1 MDIKKTFRLN
11 LEEEQQLLHEMTL
24 QGETNFSNFIRKKLL
39 HQPPATDLSLLAENF
54 YKIHQASQLENINE
68 RLYRIQV
75 LAEATNQ
82 VDAYKMEQVMACFRD
97 LLHEAERT
105 LPLSGDFKEKWL

>member
-11 LEEEQQLLHEMTL
+11 IEEEQQLLQEMAL

-39 HQPPATDLSLLAENF
+39 HQTSATDLSLLAESF
-54 YKIHQASQLENINE
+54 YHINQANQLEKINE

-75 LAEATNQ
+75 LAQEAKQ
-82 VDAYKMEQVMACFRD
+82 VDAYKMDQVMACFRD
-97 LLHEAERT
+97 LLVEAERV
-105 LPLSGDFKEKWL
+105 LPLSDEFKEKWL